1 MKQVLGIVFSNM
13 HDHLISELTAVR
25 CMGSVPVGGRYR
37 LIDFVLSGFANSG
50 IETVGVITKSNYQS
64 LMDHLGSGREW
75 DLSRR
80 HGGLSILPPFGRVET
95 NGMYRGRVEALAGI
109 MGYIKSSYG
118 DYVLTADCNMLA
130 NINYE
135 EFVKS
140 HETSGADISVMYKKM
155 HVTSEGS
162 KDSSVFT
169 LDSDSI
175 VRDMMINPDIT
186 GEQNVYLNVMMISK
200 ELLETVVSDCIS
212 RNLYSFDK
220 DVLQSRLNNYKIR
233 AFEFKGYASR
243 IDSIQGYYKSNLA
256 ILNRDVRDELFPRD
270 RPIYTKVRDE
280 APVRYGL
287 DANVKN
293 SLIADGCLIEG
304 EVENSLVFRGVTVGK
319 GAKVKNSIIMQ
330 GTHIKP
336 NSNLDYVITDKD
348 VVIKEN
354 RMIMGYETY
363 PVYISKGSSV

>member
-50 IETVGVITKSNYQS
+50 IENVGVITKSNYHS

-80 HGGLSILPPFGRVET
+80 HGGLSILPPFGSVET
-95 NGMYRGRVEALAGI
+95 VGMYRGRVEALAGV
-109 MGYIKSSYG
+109 MGYIKG
-118 DYVLTADCNMLA
+118 APGEYVLMADCNMIA
-130 NINYE
+130 NLDYDAFI
-135 EFVKS
+135 KS
-140 HETSGADISVMYKKM
+140 HLEGGADITVMYKK
-155 HVTSEGS
+155 TQLTGENN
-162 KDSSVFT
+162 KDMSTFLV
-169 LDSDSI
+169 DSNDM
-175 VRDMMINPDIT
+175 VRDMMIKPEIK
-186 GEQNVYLNVMMISK
+186 GEQNVYANVTIMSK
-200 ELLETVVSDCIS
+200 ELLERVVNDCFS
-212 RNLYSFDK
+212 RNLFSFDK
-220 DVLQSRLNNYKIR
+220 DVLQAGLHKYKIR
-233 AFEFKGYASR
+233 GFELKGYAAR
-243 IDSIQGYYKSNLA
+243 IDSMQAFYAANLA
-256 ILNRDVRDELFPRD
+256 LLNREIREELFPRD
-270 RPIYTKVRDE
+270 RPIYTKVRDN

-287 DANVKN
+287 KAHAAN
-293 SLIADGCLIEG
+293 SLIADGCIIEG
-304 EVENSLVFRGVTVGK
+304 EVENSLIFRGVTVGK

-330 GTHIKP
+330 GANIGE

-363 PVYISKGSSV
+363 PVYIAKGANV